1 MRGYIK
7 ALLITAMSAASVATG
22 SMVSVATPDPTPN
35 PKILNYNRHWPA
47 KPGWFT
53 SHNKKAF
60 AQGHVKVTF
69 GGFGKNRVVITGK
82 LYDRD
87 FRPLPHGKC
96 AYARFGVHHLNG
108 GWGPLK
114 HYVKCGPEK
123 FTKIRF
129 TRDNVDKIV
138 VTVCQ
143 TPWDRLAPTQCGT
156 TKTIFPFV
164 SPRDL

>member
-7 ALLITAMSAASVATG
+7 ALLITAMSAGAVATG
-22 SMVSVATPDPTPN
+22 STASVATPDPTPI
-35 PKILNYNRHWPA
+35 PLIVTYDKDWPA

-69 GGFGKNRVVITGK
+69 GGLGKNVAVITGK

-87 FRPLPHGKC
+87 NRPLPDGKC
-96 AYARFGVHHLNG
+96 AYAQFRVHYLKG

-114 HYVKCGPEK
+114 RYVKCGPEE
-123 FTKIRF
+123 FTKIKF
-129 TRDNVDKIV
+129 TRHNVDKIS

-143 TPWDRLAPTQCGT
+143 TSWNALALTQCGT